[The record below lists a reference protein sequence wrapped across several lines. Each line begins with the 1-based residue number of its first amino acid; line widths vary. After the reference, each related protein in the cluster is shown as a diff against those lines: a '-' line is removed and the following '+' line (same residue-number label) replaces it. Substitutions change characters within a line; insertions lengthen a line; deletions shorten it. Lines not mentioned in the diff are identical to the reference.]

1 MDKPNY
7 YTVIPAMVR
16 YDKNL
21 KDKSKLLYGEIVALS
36 DKNGECWASN
46 NYFAELYNISTETVS
61 RLINSLIKNGY
72 LESKIIYEQDT
83 KKIDKRVLI
92 PIDKNINTYCQ
103 NNQGGID
110 KKVKG
115 NNTRLIKENIKRKF
129 NIFWDLYPRKVSKGT
144 AEKWFEKNNPSDEL
158 LNIMI
163 EKIKL
168 LKTTEQW
175 KSDNGKYIPYPS
187 TWLNAKGW
195 EDEIKVSLKPKT
207 EKRIF

>member
-1 MDKPNY
+1 MEQPNY
-7 YTVIPAMVR
+7 YAIIPATVR
-16 YDKNL
+16 YDDNL
-21 KDKSKLLYGEIVALS
+21 KDKAKLLYGEIVALA
-36 DKNGECWASN
+36 DKNGECWANN
-46 NYFAELYNISTETVS
+46 NYFAKLYKISNETVS
-61 RLINSLIKNGY
+61 RLINSLVKNGY
-72 LESKIIYEQDT
+72 LESKIIYKKDT
-83 KKIDKRVLI
+83 KIIDKRVLI

-103 NNQGGID
+103 KNQEGID
-110 KKVKG
+110 KKVKD

-129 NIFWDLYPRKVSKGT
+129 DMFWDSYPKKVSKGN
-144 AEKWFEKNNPSDEL
+144 AEKWFEKNDPSEEL
-158 LNIMI
+158 VNIMI

-195 EDEIKVSLKPKT
+195 EDEIKISTKPVI